1 MALGRVW
8 RWPTALATAARPIY
22 PGPRRQGRS
31 AVDDRTCVGFLQW
44 ALPRM
49 GLRWAGLRRVR
60 RQVCRRIGRR
70 LGALGMRDIAA
81 YRAHLERHPD
91 EWWML
96 DGLCRIPISRF
107 YRDREVFAHLGRAVL
122 PELAR
127 AAAARGET
135 RLRCWSAGC
144 ASGEEPYSLSL
155 AWAFEA
161 ATRAP
166 RLGFEIVATDAEP
179 HLIERA
185 RAARYGAGSLKDLPP
200 GWRERA
206 FDAADGLFALHRE
219 FRACVGLESQD
230 IRAHAP
236 PGRFDLVLCRNMAFT
251 YFAEPVQRAVLGRI
265 AGALVGGGALVIG
278 AHERLPE
285 GAADVAPWEAKL
297 GVWRKAAAHAPGK
310 KDAVAG

>member
-1 MALGRVW
+1 MEN
-8 RWPTALATAARPIY
+8 
-22 PGPRRQGRS
+22 
-31 AVDDRTCVGFLQW
+31 RTCVAFLQW

-60 RQVCRRIGRR
+60 RQVCKRIGRR
-70 LGALGMRDIAA
+70 LRALGISDIAA
-81 YRAHLERHPD
+81 YRAYLEQHPD
-91 EWWML
+91 EWRML

-144 ASGEEPYSLSL
+144 ASGEEPFSLSL
-155 AWAFEA
+155 VWAFEA
-161 ATRAP
+161 GPRAP
-166 RLGFEIVATDAEP
+166 RVALEIVATDAER

-219 FRACVGLESQD
+219 FRAYVGLESQD
-230 IRAHAP
+230 IRVAAP

-251 YFAEPVQRAVLGRI
+251 YFAEPVQRTVLLRLM
-265 AGALVGGGALVIG
+265 GALVGGGALVIG

-297 GVWRKAAAHAPGK
+297 GVYRKAAACGPSK
-310 KDAVAG
+310 KDAVVG

>member
-1 MALGRVW
+1 MEN
-8 RWPTALATAARPIY
+8 
-22 PGPRRQGRS
+22 
-31 AVDDRTCVGFLQW
+31 RTCVDFLQW

-60 RQVCRRIGRR
+60 RQVCKRIGRR
-70 LGALGMRDIAA
+70 LRALGISDIAA
-81 YRAHLERHPD
+81 YRAYLEQHPD
-91 EWWML
+91 EWRML

-144 ASGEEPYSLSL
+144 ASGEEPFSL
-155 AWAFEA
+155 ALVWAFEA
-161 ATRAP
+161 GPRAP
-166 RLGFEIVATDAEP
+166 RLGLEIVATDAER

-185 RAARYGAGSLKDLPP
+185 SAARYGAGSLKDLPP

-219 FRACVGLESQD
+219 FRAYVGLESQD
-230 IRAHAP
+230 IRVAAP

-251 YFAEPVQRAVLGRI
+251 YFAEPVQRTVLPRLM
-265 AGALVGGGALVIG
+265 GALVGGGALVIG

-297 GVWRKAAAHAPGK
+297 GVYRKAAACGPSK
-310 KDAVAG
+310 KDAVVG